1 MSVRAISRAIAVL
14 SAVNR
19 DGPITMMGISRAAAI
34 PYPTASR
41 IVHTLL
47 DEGLIEREPAR
58 KRYRVT
64 SLVQTLSTGFQQ
76 EDALVSV
83 ARPHIEELCRQIGW
97 PVALATR
104 VGPRMMLRDSTHN
117 MTSLTFSNY
126 YPGFTLPIAECATG
140 KVFLAFCEPEELE
153 MIIDGW
159 TTIDNDTSRSG
170 LVMVG
175 DDFMLSKIRQ
185 DGYAIQARNTFN
197 AEPGKTSSV
206 AVPILARD
214 GTLLAS
220 LGMVYFA
227 SAMSIDDAVAEF
239 VEPLRANAAA
249 IAGAMAAA
257 DSQQAA

>member
-1 MSVRAISRAIAVL
+1 MTVRAISRAIAVL

-19 DGPITMMGISRAAAI
+19 DGPITMMGISRSAMI

-47 DEGLIEREPAR
+47 DEGLIERETAR

-64 SLVQTLSTGFQQ
+64 SLVQTLSTGFQH

-83 ARPHIEELCRQIGW
+83 ARPHIEALCRQLGW

-126 YPGFTLPIAECATG
+126 YPGWTLPIAECATG
-140 KVFLAFCEPEELE
+140 KVFLAHCEAEERE

-159 TTIDNDTSRSG
+159 TAIDNETSRSG

-175 DDFMLSKIRQ
+175 DDFMLSKIRK
-185 DGYAIQARNTFN
+185 DGYAIQSRQAYN

-206 AVPILARD
+206 AVPVMGKGGRLH
-214 GTLLAS
+214 AS
-220 LGMVYFA
+220 LGMIYFDT
-227 SAMSIDDAVAEF
+227 AMSVEDAVSEF
-239 VEPLRANAAA
+239 VGPLQAKAAA
-249 IAGAMAAA
+249 IADALVDEPMLQPA
-257 DSQQAA
+257 

>member
-1 MSVRAISRAIAVL
+1 MTVRAISRAIAVL

-19 DGPITMMGISRAAAI
+19 DGPITMMGIARAAQI

-47 DEGLIEREPAR
+47 DEGLIEREPSR

-64 SLVQTLSTGFQQ
+64 SLVQTLSTGFQH

-83 ARPHIEELCRQIGW
+83 SRPLIEELCRQIGW

-126 YPGFTLPIAECATG
+126 YPGFTLPISECATG
-140 KVFLAFCEPEELE
+140 KVYLSHCEKEDLE

-159 TTIDNDTSRSG
+159 TAIDNESSRSG

-175 DDFMLSKIRQ
+175 DDFMLNKIRH
-185 DGYAIQARNTFN
+185 DGYAIQARNTHN
-197 AEPGKTSSV
+197 AEPGKTSSL
-206 AVPILARD
+206 AVPIISED
-214 GTLLAS
+214 GRLLAA
-220 LGMVYFA
+220 LGMVYFV
-227 SAMSIDDAVAEF
+227 SAMSIDEAAAEF
-239 VEPLRANAAA
+239 VKPLKACAAK
-249 IAGAMAAA
+249 IAEAVQEQSVKAA
-257 DSQQAA
+257 